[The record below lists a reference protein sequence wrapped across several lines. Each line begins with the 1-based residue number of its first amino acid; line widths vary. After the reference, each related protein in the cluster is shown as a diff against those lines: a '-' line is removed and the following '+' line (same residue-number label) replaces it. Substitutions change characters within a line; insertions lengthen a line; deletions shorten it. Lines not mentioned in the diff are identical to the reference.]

1 MEERPFP
8 LWIAN
13 LVFAL
18 WSFPFKAW
26 DSTFRKQRVGEKS
39 HMGCSKTLCGPVREA
54 TGVYKQEAKEWG
66 RQDKGGGVDGQ
77 GRRGKPGNQSET
89 DREINQR
96 QG

>member
-66 RQDKGGGVDGQ
+66 RQDKGGGW
-77 GRRGKPGNQSET
+77 T
-89 DREINQR
+89 DREGEASLGTKVR
-96 QG
+96 QIVR